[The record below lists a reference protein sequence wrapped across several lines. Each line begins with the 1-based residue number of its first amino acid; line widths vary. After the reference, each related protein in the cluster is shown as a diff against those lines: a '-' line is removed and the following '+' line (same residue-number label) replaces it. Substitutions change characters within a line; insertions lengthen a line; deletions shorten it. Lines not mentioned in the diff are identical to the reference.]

1 MIRQASIVSLI
12 ILAVIL
18 QMAFFPAHFAEPFK
32 PNLLMIFVVFLGFR
46 GTTLWGGV
54 GAFLLGLLQDST
66 GGIYFGLN
74 GFSCL
79 FIFIVLKTVAR
90 GLYIDSRPLMV
101 LSVFLATVLNGLLNL
116 LTLLVFSVAD
126 GIYSTILSTVVPQGI
141 ITALIAYMVCNSVPP
156 AKREKL
162 T

>member
-1 MIRQASIVSLI
+1 MIRQAKIVSLI
-12 ILAVIL
+12 FLTVIL
-18 QMAFFPAHFAEPFK
+18 QVAFFPSHFADPFK
-32 PNLLMIFVVFLGFR
+32 PNLFMIFIVYLGFR

-54 GAFLLGLLQDST
+54 GALLLGLLQDSI

-79 FIFIVLKTVAR
+79 FIFIVLKTVAHR
-90 GLYIDSRPLMV
+90 LFTDSRPLMV

-126 GIYSTILSTVVPQGI
+126 GIYSTILSDIVPQGI
-141 ITALIAYMVCNSVPP
+141 ITALIAYMVCSSAPSG
-156 AKREKL
+156 KREEMA
-162 T
+162 